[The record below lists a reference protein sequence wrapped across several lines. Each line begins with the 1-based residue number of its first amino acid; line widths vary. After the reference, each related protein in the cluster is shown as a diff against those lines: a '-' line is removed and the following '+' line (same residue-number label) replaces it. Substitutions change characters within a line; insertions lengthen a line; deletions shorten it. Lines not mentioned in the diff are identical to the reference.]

1 VIPFARAGPAPPG
14 AWVVLLALVC
24 AGTRAE
30 PAAAQQSATLDLGV
44 ARISQAHVALESA
57 LTLAYYVESRHS
69 RLTFASS
76 GIGSLATGG
85 ATAAQ
90 GGVGAFWLL
99 PRSPLG
105 VSEVSASLTAAR
117 WHEDGTATARF
128 VALRQIWG
136 TARRGAWIGG
146 RVGDVLDGSDRF
158 PAYTAEVGSW
168 LSLRGLSVSGTLSAT
183 RTREGA
189 FAADAVGQ
197 ALAASPSVGFAD
209 GVVRA
214 RFERP
219 RFELELTGAA
229 RRRLAP
235 GGAFSL
241 AAHAAATWHLSR
253 RLALTVA
260 GGEHLDDPLRGVP
273 ETRFAT
279 VALRVKVLGG
289 DATSRAAGTAVTV
302 ATEAGGTVRAEVYGA
317 AEVVEVMG
325 EFSDWQPMRLARA
338 GDTWIL
344 PRRLR
349 SGLYRILVRVDGGE
363 WRPPDNLPRA
373 EDEFGTK
380 VGLLVVP

>member
-1 VIPFARAGPAPPG
+1 MSPFARAGPGPPR
-14 AWVVLLALVC
+14 AVVLLALVC
-24 AGTRAE
+24 AGAPVG
-30 PAAAQQSATLDLGV
+30 PAAAQQRATLDLGI
-44 ARISQAHVALESA
+44 ARISQAHVARESA
-57 LTLAYYVESRHS
+57 LTLAYYLESRHS

-76 GIGSLATGG
+76 GIGSLAAGG
-85 ATAAQ
+85 VTAAQ
-90 GGVGAFWLL
+90 GGIGAFWLL

-105 VSEVSASLTAAR
+105 VPELSASLTAAR
-117 WHEDGTATARF
+117 WQDDEAATARF
-128 VALRQIWG
+128 VALRQLWG

-146 RVGDVLDGSDRF
+146 RAGDVLDGGGRF
-158 PAYTAEVGSW
+158 PAYTAEAGSW
-168 LSLRGLSVSGTLSAT
+168 LSLRDLAVFGTLSAT
-183 RTREGA
+183 WTHAGALELDGAGRARTASVPVR
-189 FAADAVGQ
+189 FAEA
-197 ALAASPSVGFAD
+197 
-209 GVVRA
+209 VVRA

-219 RFELELTGAA
+219 RFEVELTGTA
-229 RRRLAP
+229 RRGLDS
-235 GGAFSL
+235 GSAFSL
-241 AAHAAATWHLSR
+241 ATHAAATWHLSR

-260 GGEHLDDPLRGVP
+260 GGEHLHDPLRGVP

-289 DATSRAAGTAVTV
+289 RATSRAAGTAVTV
-302 ATEAGGTVRAEVYGA
+302 AAEAGGTVRAEVYGA

-325 EFSDWQPMRLARA
+325 EFSDWQPMRLYRA

-380 VGLLVVP
+380 VGLVVVP